1 MGRGRLTV
9 VGTGFLVAGQTTAE
23 ALSCMRQ
30 ADRLLFLVAEPATCM
45 WLEGLRPH
53 AATLSDSFA
62 EGKPR
67 MQSYEEVVERI
78 LQPVREGL
86 HVCAAFYG
94 HPGVFVYSSHAA
106 VRRAR
111 EEGFEAEMLPGV
123 SAEDCLY
130 ADLGVDPALHG
141 CQSFEATN
149 FLLRR
154 RQVDASAAL
163 VLWQIGALGTT
174 TYSKRTLWNRDG
186 LDLLVEALL
195 ETYPSEHEAVVYE
208 ATLYPTCDPLI
219 QHVTVATIP
228 TAKVSTYSTLYV
240 PPARR
245 APLDETR
252 AARLGLAAAA
262 GADARSAAGV
272 EACAGV
278 HAEAR

>member
-9 VGTGFLVAGQTTAE
+9 VGTGFLVAGQTTPE
-23 ALSCMRQ
+23 ALASMRQ
-30 ADRLLFLVAEPATCM
+30 ADRLLFLVAEPATRL

-53 AATLSDSFA
+53 AATLSDSFW
-62 EGKPR
+62 EGRPR
-67 MQSYEEVVERI
+67 MESYEEVVERI

-86 HVCAAFYG
+86 HVCVALYG

-111 EEGFEAEMLPGV
+111 AEGFEAEMFPGV
-123 SAEDCLY
+123 SAEDCLF
-130 ADLGVDPALHG
+130 ADLGVDPALFG
-141 CQSFEATN
+141 CQSFEASN

-186 LDLLVEALL
+186 LDLLVEGLL
-195 ETYPSEHEAVVYE
+195 ETYSPDHEAVVYE
-208 ATLYPTCDPLI
+208 ATLYPTIDPLI
-219 QHVTVATIP
+219 QRVTVATIS

-245 APLDETR
+245 APLDETMVE
-252 AARLGLAAAA
+252 RLGLRDFV
-262 GADARSAAGV
+262 G
-272 EACAGV
+272 
-278 HAEAR
+278 AEAG

>member
-9 VGTGFLVAGQTTAE
+9 VGTGFLVAGQTTPE
-23 ALSCMRQ
+23 ALACMRQ
-30 ADRLLFLVAEPATCM
+30 ADRLLFLVAEPATRL

-53 AATLSDSFA
+53 SLNLAGSFW
-62 EGKPR
+62 EGRPR
-67 MQSYEEVVERI
+67 MESYEEVVERI
-78 LQPVREGL
+78 LQPVRDGL
-86 HVCAAFYG
+86 WVCAAFYG
-94 HPGVFVYSSHAA
+94 HPGVFVHSSHAA

-111 EEGFEAEMLPGV
+111 AEGYEAEMLPGV
-123 SAEDCLY
+123 SAEDCLF

-141 CQSFEATN
+141 CQSFEASN

-154 RQVDASAAL
+154 RKVDASAAL

-195 ETYPSEHEAVVYE
+195 ETYPPEHAAVVYE

-219 QHVTVATIP
+219 QRVTVATIP
-228 TAKVSTYSTLYV
+228 STKVSTYSTLYV

-245 APLDETR
+245 APLDETMLR
-252 AARLGLAAAA
+252 RLGLAAAV
-262 GADARSAAGV
+262 G
-272 EACAGV
+272 
-278 HAEAR
+278 AEAG